1 MAEME
6 IRNVALAGHSGTGK
20 TTLFER
26 LLWRAGVISKPETVE
41 SGKTVSD
48 STPEEAQRKISI
60 YTALGR
66 YERDGVTVNLFDT
79 PGLSDFSG
87 EAVLAFR
94 AAEFALLG
102 CDGRAGVQ
110 IETVKQ
116 WRALAEQKK
125 PRGIFITK
133 LDDERADYENTLAD
147 IKEKLKVVPVPLTIP
162 MGCGAQFKGVIDVL
176 KEAAYFAA
184 DGAEAEKEGP
194 IPSEYKDAAI
204 DARVRLMEAAADGD
218 EILLEKYILLGALE
232 PEEVY
237 QGLNKAL
244 LTNIYVPSFAA
255 APLKN
260 AGLTPLLDFINHVA
274 VAPGAAAEAVLHED
288 GSEAEAAVD
297 ENAPLRA
304 LVIKTVYD
312 QFSGK
317 QSWVKVISGVLNAE
331 SDVYNVRENKKE
343 RVAKLFTAAGR
354 KLTET
359 RALHAGDT
367 GIITKAASLKTN
379 DTIAAALPAAP
390 FVPLRF
396 GEPVYALAVRSV
408 SKKDD
413 VKLGEFLSRAAE
425 EDKTFRCAYNGETR
439 ETVISGMGE
448 LHLNIILEKARQS
461 QKIEVE
467 TQIPRVAYRET
478 VTKSAQA
485 EYTHKKQSGGHG
497 QYGKVSLEVAPLSR
511 GAHYQFENAIFGGAI
526 PKNYIPGVEKGIAE
540 GMMRGVLAAYPV
552 VDVAVKL
559 VDGKYHPVD
568 SSELSFKLASRNAF
582 REAMKAAAPVLLEP
596 VMNLTVFVEEKYVG
610 DVMSDLSGKRGKI
623 QGQETIG
630 GGIELIRA
638 LAPHAELLRYAI
650 DLRSITS
657 GAGSFGVEFDHY
669 EALTGR
675 LADEVIKA
683 AAAFRVQETEE

>member
-1 MAEME
+1 MAEV
-6 IRNVALAGHSGTGK
+6 RNVAIAGHSGTGK

-26 LLWRAGVISKPETVE
+26 LLWRALVISKPEAVE

-48 STPEEAQRKISI
+48 WTPEEAQRKISI

-66 YERDGVTVNLFDT
+66 YEREGGTVNLFDT
-79 PGLSDFSG
+79 PGAPDFSG
-87 EAVLAFR
+87 EVIPAFR
-94 AAEFALLG
+94 AAEFALLA

-110 IETVKQ
+110 IETIKQ
-116 WRALAEQKK
+116 WRLLEEQKK
-125 PRGIFITK
+125 PRGLFITR
-133 LDDERADYENTLAD
+133 LDDERADYEKVLAD
-147 IKEKLKVVPVPLTIP
+147 IKEKLKVDPVPLTIP
-162 MGCGAQFKGVIDVL
+162 MGAGAGFKGVIDVL

-184 DGAEAEKEGP
+184 DGGEAEKEGP
-194 IPSEYKDAAI
+194 IPPEYKEAAI

-244 LTNIYVPSFAA
+244 LSNIYAPSFAV

-260 AGLTPLLDFINHVA
+260 SGLTSVLDFINHVA
-274 VAPGAAAEAVLHED
+274 PAPGSVKERGRLED
-288 GSEAEAAVD
+288 GSEEEVPVD
-297 ENAPLRA
+297 ESAPLRA

-317 QSWVKVISGVLNAE
+317 QSWVKVISGVLSAE

-343 RVAKLFTAAGR
+343 RITKLFTAAGR

-359 RALHAGDT
+359 RALRAGDT

-379 DTIAAALPAAP
+379 DTIAAALGAAP
-390 FVPLRF
+390 FIPLSL
-396 GEPVYALAVRSV
+396 GEPVYSLAVRAA

-425 EDKTFRCAYNGETR
+425 EDKTFRCAYNSETR

-448 LHLNIILEKARQS
+448 LHLNIILDKARQN

-467 TQIPRVAYRET
+467 TRIPRVAYRET
-478 VTKSAQA
+478 IMKNAQA

-497 QYGKVSLEVAPLSR
+497 QYGKVSLEIAPLPR
-511 GAHYQFENAIFGGAI
+511 GARYQFENAIFGGAI

-540 GMMRGVLAAYPV
+540 AMERGVLAAYPV

-568 SSELSFKLASRNAF
+568 SSELSFKLAGRSAF
-582 REAMKAAAPVLLEP
+582 REAMKAAAPALLEP
-596 VMNLTVFVEEKYVG
+596 VMNLTVYIEKKYVG

-623 QGQETIG
+623 LGQETLG
-630 GGIELIRA
+630 GELEIIRA
-638 LAPHAELLRYAI
+638 QAPHAELLRYSI
-650 DLRSITS
+650 DLRSISS
-657 GAGSFGVEFDHY
+657 GSGSFSVEFDHY
-669 EALTGR
+669 EALGGR

-683 AAAFRVQETEE
+683 AAAFREQETEE